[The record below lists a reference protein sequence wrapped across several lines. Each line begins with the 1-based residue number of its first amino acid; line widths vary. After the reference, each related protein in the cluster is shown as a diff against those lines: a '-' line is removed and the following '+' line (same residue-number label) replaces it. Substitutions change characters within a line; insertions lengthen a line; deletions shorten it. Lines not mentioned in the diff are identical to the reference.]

1 MGVYRTAVLD
11 RLDVPARVRLPEG
24 DERAYR
30 LFGRPIPQA
39 IPIRLI
45 IDTGAKRSSLVPQV
59 LNQLAPTSAS
69 RATDE
74 IGLGMRQ
81 TELYWVRLEFMAGT
95 LAAVPRLA
103 VARLPLPS
111 SLQEYHGLIGRDLLS
126 KWYSLLYEGQRGQ
139 LTIRDSR
146 AGFFSWFA
154 S

>member
-1 MGVYRTAVLD
+1 MGVYRTAVHD
-11 RLDVPARVRLPEG
+11 RLEVPARVRLPEG
-24 DERAYR
+24 GERAYR
-30 LFGRPIPQA
+30 LLGRSIPQA

-45 IDTGAKRSSLVPQV
+45 IDTVPQV
-59 LNQLAPTSAS
+59 QLAPTSAS
-69 RATDE
+69 RATVE
-74 IGLGMRQ
+74 TRLGMRQ

-126 KWYSLLYEGQRGQ
+126 RWYSLLYEGRRGQ

-146 AGFFSWFA
+146 AGFFSWFQ